1 MGGPLIIYFV
11 MMVFGLSIVGIF
23 LTLMLL
29 LEALRLLA
37 IGVEKIV
44 RPITEIFER
53 RSNHVA
59 AKKVDAEKKVGA
71 EKPERAVEILA
82 LRKL

>member
-1 MGGPLIIYFV
+1 MGGPLIMYFV

-29 LEALRLLA
+29 LEALRLLE
-37 IGVEKIV
+37 IGAEKIA
-44 RPITEIFER
+44 RLITGILER
-53 RSNHVA
+53 RSNHIA
-59 AKKVDAEKKVGA
+59 EKKVDAQ
-71 EKPERAVEILA
+71 KPESAVEILA